1 MNLSKRY
8 NLIFLTN
15 IHRVYIALNN
25 RESAPLSNISIAQ
38 THQNL
43 SKKKI
48 LLFKW
53 AFKASSTAPT
63 RDEEGKNAYYAD
75 KKIMPLSIEREI
87 IVMASEEKLKER
99 KHNSSIFSSAACRS
113 AEGKKVKTSHS
124 QRLSHLITF

>member
-48 LLFKW
+48 LLFK
-53 AFKASSTAPT
+53 
-63 RDEEGKNAYYAD
+63 
-75 KKIMPLSIEREI
+75 
-87 IVMASEEKLKER
+87 
-99 KHNSSIFSSAACRS
+99 
-113 AEGKKVKTSHS
+113 
-124 QRLSHLITF
+124 